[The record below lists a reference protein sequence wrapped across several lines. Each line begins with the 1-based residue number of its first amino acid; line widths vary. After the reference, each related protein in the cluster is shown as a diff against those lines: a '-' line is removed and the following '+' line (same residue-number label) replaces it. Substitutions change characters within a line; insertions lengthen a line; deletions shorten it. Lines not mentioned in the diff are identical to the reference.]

1 LKDAEILRERIDTL
15 GQVSEYVGRYYSKD
29 WVRKY
34 VLMQSEEDIKII
46 DKQIEDE
53 KGDAEESEDDFG
65 RF

>member
-1 LKDAEILRERIDTL
+1 
-15 GQVSEYVGRYYSKD
+15 
-29 WVRKY
+29 
-34 VLMQSEEDIKII
+34 MQSEEDIKII